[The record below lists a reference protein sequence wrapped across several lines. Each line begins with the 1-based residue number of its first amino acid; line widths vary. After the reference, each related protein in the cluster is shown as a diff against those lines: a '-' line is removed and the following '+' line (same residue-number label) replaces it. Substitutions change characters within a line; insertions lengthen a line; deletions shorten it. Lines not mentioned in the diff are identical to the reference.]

1 MEYLIDTNVA
11 SELRKA
17 GAAHPQLITWSTRVD
32 QSSMFLSVLVVGEI
46 RRGIEN
52 VRRKDP
58 VQAQTLDAWC
68 SRIVGVFSGRI
79 LPVTQE
85 IAETW
90 GRLSAP
96 DKLPVID
103 GLLAATAIVH
113 NLTLVTRNT
122 RDIARTG
129 VKHLNPFDEP
139 SPEL

>member
-17 GAAHPQLITWSTRVD
+17 GAAHPHFIKWSTRVD
-32 QSSMFLSVLVVGEI
+32 QSAMFLSVLVVGEI

-58 VQAQTLDAWC
+58 AQARALDAWC
-68 SRIVGVFSGRI
+68 SGIVAAFNGRIVPI
-79 LPVTQE
+79 TQE

-96 DKLPVID
+96 DKLPVVD

-122 RDIARTG
+122 RDVARTG
-129 VKHLNPFDEP
+129 VKLLNPFDEP
-139 SPEL
+139 